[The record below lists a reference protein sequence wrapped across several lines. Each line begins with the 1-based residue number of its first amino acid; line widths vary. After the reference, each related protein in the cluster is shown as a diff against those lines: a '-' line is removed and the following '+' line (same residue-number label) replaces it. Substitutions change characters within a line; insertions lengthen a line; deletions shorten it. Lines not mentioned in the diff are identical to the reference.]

1 MRKFRT
7 ELRTKIHEFLSNR
20 LSKIDTESEEIW
32 AEADG
37 RTAFQ
42 DSIRQYHNS
51 NNDRRPKDRS
61 R

>member
-7 ELRTKIHEFLSNR
+7 QLRTKIQEFISGR
-20 LSKIDTESEEIW
+20 LSKIDTESDEIW
-32 AEADG
+32 AEANG

-42 DSIRQYHNS
+42 DSIRQHHSRND
-51 NNDRRPKDRS
+51 DRRPKDRN